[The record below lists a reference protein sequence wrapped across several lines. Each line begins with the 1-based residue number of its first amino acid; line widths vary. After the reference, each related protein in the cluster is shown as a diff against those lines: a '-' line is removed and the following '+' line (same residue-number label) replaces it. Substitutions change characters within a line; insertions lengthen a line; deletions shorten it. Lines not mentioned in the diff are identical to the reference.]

1 MADRSPSQGQA
12 VQGSEIGLQDPEP
25 RIHIGQ
31 VEESVMELGCPVHR
45 GELCPCGLG
54 VEEASDLSP
63 LLVEGSKKPAAHVEG
78 SDAVA
83 VPG

>member
-1 MADRSPSQGQA
+1 M
-12 VQGSEIGLQDPEP
+12 QGSEVGLQDPEP

-31 VEESVMELGCPVHR
+31 VEESVMELGGPVHR

-63 LLVEGSKKPAAHVEG
+63 LSVEGSQKLAAHVEG
-78 SDAVA
+78 PDAVA